1 MGWHPRRLRQ
11 VKALVRDFVG
21 DFGKKGQEMKQ
32 QIKVIKTQRNYEAAL
47 TRLSTLMDEEFAP
60 GSSKEQDLELL
71 ALVIE
76 SYERIKVAPVVP
88 DAIEAILFRMDQEKL
103 SRKDMVPYFGT
114 LSKVSEVLSKKRPL
128 SLSMIRK
135 LHVGLGIPADVLI
148 GSTNDDDFDLS
159 AEPQYNYS
167 KFPLQEMLERNY
179 LPSFKGGIKQAKE
192 YAEDLMRQFMRG
204 TIDDMARPALLRA
217 PLHQSGSRVMD
228 EYALLVWRI
237 AVLKKA
243 RTQKVAS
250 QYKTG
255 TITSEWLRDLVKLS
269 RFDKGPRLAQEFLAD
284 SGIVMV
290 VEDYFKKTYL
300 DGAAMLDDKT
310 PIVALTLRHDRLDN
324 FWFALMHELVHVQKH
339 LKGSHLFIADNL
351 EDKTRSSKEEQE
363 ADEGA
368 RDALIPSAEW
378 EKSEVK
384 FNHTAQS
391 AIALADKLRIHPAIV
406 AGRVRYETEN
416 WRVLTALLGAKDEV
430 RKHFEDQLVAPKA
443 LVS

>member
-1 MGWHPRRLRQ
+1 MSYSGE
-11 VKALVRDFVG
+11 
-21 DFGKKGQEMKQ
+21 KGLEMKQ
-32 QIKVIKTQRNYEAAL
+32 QVRVIKTQRDYDATLA
-47 TRLSTLMDEEFAP
+47 RLSTLMGEEFAP
-60 GSSKEQDLELL
+60 GSGKEQELELL

-76 SYERIKVAPVVP
+76 SYERSKVAPIVP
-88 DAIEAILFRMDQEKL
+88 DAIEAILFRMDQQKF
-103 SRKDMVPYFGT
+103 SKKDLVPYIGS

-135 LHVGLGIPADVLI
+135 LHVGLGIPAEVLI
-148 GSTNDDDFDLS
+148 GSTDDEEVDLG
-159 AEPQYNYS
+159 AEPQYNYC

-179 LPSFKGGIKQAKE
+179 FPDFKGGIKQAKE
-192 YAEDLMRQFMRG
+192 YAEDLMRKFLRG
-204 TIDDMARPALLRA
+204 SFGDMTRPALLRA

-243 RTQKVAS
+243 RSQKIGS
-250 QYKTG
+250 QYKEG
-255 TITSEWLRDLVKLS
+255 TITDEWLRDLAKLS
-269 RFDKGPRLAQEFLAD
+269 RFDKGPQLAQEFLAD

-290 VEDYFKKTYL
+290 VEEHFKKTYL

-310 PIVALTLRHDRLDN
+310 PIVALSLRHDRLDN

-339 LKGSHLFIADNL
+339 LKDSHIFIADNL
-351 EDKTRSSKEEQE
+351 EDKTRSSSEEHE
-363 ADEGA
+363 ADDGA

-378 EKSEVK
+378 EKSVVK
-384 FNHTAQS
+384 SDNTAES

-406 AGRVRYETEN
+406 AGRVRYETKN
-416 WRVLTALLGAKDEV
+416 WSALRGLSGSKGEV
-430 RKHFEDQLVAPKA
+430 KKNFEDQLLRPQA